1 MTEPAPS
8 LSGSQGLQFVDFMA
22 LSFPYPPAT
31 PQELGRNVFSPQC
44 LNFFPTYEG
53 WDGRLT
59 LLLK

>member
-8 LSGSQGLQFVDFMA
+8 LSGSQAYSLLTSW
-22 LSFPYPPAT
+22 LSHSPIHPLPHRN
-31 PQELGRNVFSPQC
+31 LGEMSSLLSVSI
-44 LNFFPTYEG
+44 FFPTYGG